1 MAFYT
6 EYISFSRTGDNMKH
20 LNHSLNHVELKDKNL
35 EKSIQTQVKELK
47 KKGIEFVKYQFT
59 DMQGNIREVTLTVE
73 QIRGIGTTSVDGS
86 SVFGKIIP
94 PTESDMLLMPD
105 FSTLIPIP
113 WSKDTARV
121 ICNVFYPPEKED
133 KEMIPFE
140 GCGRSILSSAERS
153 MNHVLKKRLAQIFP
167 GAKIGKLHA
176 HFAPEIEFLLING
189 DYDQTKIHLD
199 QNLENNHYFVPPQK
213 KTDDVMKEITRGLG
227 LMGLKKEKFHTEV
240 STFQFEI
247 GIGHG
252 NVLQIADATM
262 TIKYIIENVAQTH
275 GLKASFIPKFNRKV
289 NGSGMHVHQNLAAT
303 VEGKEVNLFFDASS
317 EDGLSHTGRNYF
329 AGLLTYA
336 SEITAIT
343 NPLPISYKR
352 LVPGREAPT
361 YISWD
366 WLNRTALCRG
376 HSKGIRKVRVEYRS
390 PDPKCNPYLA
400 FAAMLS
406 AGLAGIEED
415 LELPPCDNRNF
426 YTDHTGV
433 KELPG
438 NLGEALEIMVRSAM
452 LRKRMGNFIIDTLYE
467 LGRDLWREYCQEVS
481 DIDIR
486 HYF

>member
-1 MAFYT
+1 MKST
-6 EYISFSRTGDNMKH
+6 HTSRKH
-20 LNHSLNHVELKDKNL
+20 KLLKEKNP
-35 EKSIQTQVKELK
+35 ERTVQDQVTKLK
-47 KKGIEFVKYQFT
+47 KQGMEFVKYQFT

-73 QIRGIGTTSVDGS
+73 QIRGSGTTSVDGS

-94 PTESDMLLMPD
+94 PTESDMILMPD

-133 KEMIPFE
+133 GEMIPFE
-140 GCGRSILSSAERS
+140 GCGRSILSSVEHS
-153 MNHVLKKRLAQIFP
+153 MNHLLKKRIAKIFP
-167 GAKIGKLHA
+167 DAKIDKLHA
-176 HFAPEIEFLLING
+176 HFAPELEFLLIEG
-189 DYDQTKIHLD
+189 DYDQMKIHLD
-199 QNLENNHYFVPPQK
+199 QNLENKHYFVPPQK
-213 KTDDVMKEITRGLG
+213 KVDDVMKEITRGLG
-227 LMGLKKEKFHTEV
+227 SMGLKKEKFHTEV

-262 TIKYIIENVAQTH
+262 TIKYIIENTAQTH
-275 GLKASFIPKFNRKV
+275 GLKASFIPKFNRRV

-303 VEGKEVNLFFDASS
+303 INGKEINLFFDSAA
-317 EDGLSHTGRNYF
+317 EDGLSEMGRNYF
-329 AGLLTYA
+329 AGLLKYA

-352 LVPGREAPT
+352 LVPEREAPT

-376 HSKGIRKVRVEYRS
+376 HSRGISKVRVEYRS

-406 AGLAGIEED
+406 AGLAGIEEN
-415 LELPPCDNRNF
+415 LILPPCDNRNF

-433 KELPG
+433 QELPG
-438 NLGEALEIMVRSAM
+438 NLGEALDIMVKSTM
-452 LRKRMGNFIIDTLYE
+452 LRKWMGNFIIDTLYK
-467 LGRDLWREYCQEVS
+467 LGKDVWREYCQEVS
-481 DIDIR
+481 DIDIKY
-486 HYF
+486 YF